1 MKKDQYF
8 NLEVNL
14 LNDDNIAGM
23 MSELDAAEALGIY
36 VMLLLHLRTKDNYEA
51 SCTPLLLRAF
61 ARRYDLEL
69 DMLEKVLHDYNLFEV
84 DEERQTFR
92 APYLDRV
99 MQRLEEKWRMDTEN
113 GKKGGRPKK
122 RAKCAETPATKGR
135 KPNETQERREEEKI
149 GIAAVV
155 NNSSNTLAGGAADA
169 ATVVEEIP
177 AMAATGN
184 SGTAESSGIRGTS
197 EITVIPE
204 TEEKISAT
212 GTSRVSEITGDS
224 GSSGSSRVSEI
235 TGDSGSSGSSRASEI
250 MGASGSSRSSRASE
264 ITGASESSR
273 TSRTSET
280 SEVRTASSV
289 PVERGMRIRA
299 VDEEGQ
305 QPLQP
310 VLSWEVL
317 VDRLADSRLY
327 MELAGQRSGLG
338 RLFIDHQQQ
347 IIGLF
352 KKHIL
357 LYGKEGGLLF
367 FEDVKRYF
375 SNYIA
380 AGSPTCRMLRE
391 ELMREIKERESRDVS
406 RFESIVDGKRMYLG
420 RLIPDSAPPRPD
432 NSAVWDDAHKRWGH

>member
-1 MKKDQYF
+1 
-8 NLEVNL
+8 
-14 LNDDNIAGM
+14 

-149 GIAAVV
+149 GITPVV

-169 ATVVEEIP
+169 ATVLAEIR
-177 AMAATGN
+177 AAAATGT
-184 SGTAESSGIRGTS
+184 SGSSGASESSRTS
-197 EITVIPE
+197 RASEMTVIPE
-204 TEEKISAT
+204 TEEKISA
-212 GTSRVSEITGDS
+212 
-224 GSSGSSRVSEI
+224 
-235 TGDSGSSGSSRASEI
+235 AA
-250 MGASGSSRSSRASE
+250 ASG
-264 ITGASESSR
+264 
-273 TSRTSET
+273 T

-289 PVERGMRIRA
+289 PVGRGMRIRA

-310 VLSWEVL
+310 VLSWETL

-357 LYGKEGGLLF
+357 LYGKESGLLF

-406 RFESIVDGKRMYLG
+406 RFESVVDGKRMYLG

>member
-61 ARRYDLEL
+61 ARRHDLEL

-149 GIAAVV
+149 GITPVV

-169 ATVVEEIP
+169 AMVVAEIP
-177 AMAATGN
+177 AAGT
-184 SGTAESSGIRGTS
+184 SGSSRASESSRTSRTS
-197 EITVIPE
+197 EMTVIPE
-204 TEEKISAT
+204 TEEKISA
-212 GTSRVSEITGDS
+212 
-224 GSSGSSRVSEI
+224 
-235 TGDSGSSGSSRASEI
+235 A
-250 MGASGSSRSSRASE
+250 GASG
-264 ITGASESSR
+264 
-273 TSRTSET
+273 TSET

-289 PVERGMRIRA
+289 PVGRGMRIRA

-310 VLSWEVL
+310 VLSWETL

-357 LYGKEGGLLF
+357 LYGKESGLLF

-406 RFESIVDGKRMYLG
+406 RFESVVDGKRMYLG

>member
-149 GIAAVV
+149 GITPVV

-169 ATVVEEIP
+169 VTVVAEIP
-177 AMAATGN
+177 AAAATGN
-184 SGTAESSGIRGTS
+184 SGSSRASESSRTSGSSESSRTSRTS
-197 EITVIPE
+197 EMTVIPE

-212 GTSRVSEITGDS
+212 GTS
-224 GSSGSSRVSEI
+224 
-235 TGDSGSSGSSRASEI
+235 
-250 MGASGSSRSSRASE
+250 
-264 ITGASESSR
+264 
-273 TSRTSET
+273 ET

-289 PVERGMRIRA
+289 PVGRGMRIRA

-357 LYGKEGGLLF
+357 LYGKESGLLF

-391 ELMREIKERESRDVS
+391 ELMQEIKERESKDVS

>member
-149 GIAAVV
+149 GITPVV
-155 NNSSNTLAGGAADA
+155 NNSSNTPAGGAADA
-169 ATVVEEIP
+169 ATVVTGIP
-177 AMAATGN
+177 ETAATGN
-184 SGTAESSGIRGTS
+184 SGAAESSGIKGTS
-197 EITVIPE
+197 GMTVIPE

-212 GTSRVSEITGDS
+212 GTSRASEIT
-224 GSSGSSRVSEI
+224 
-235 TGDSGSSGSSRASEI
+235 
-250 MGASGSSRSSRASE
+250 GASGSSGTSRTSE
-264 ITGASESSR
+264 ITGASESSGTSR
-273 TSRTSET
+273 TSEITGASESLGTSRTSET

-289 PVERGMRIRA
+289 PVGRGMRIRA

-391 ELMREIKERESRDVS
+391 ELMREIKERESKDVS

>member
-61 ARRYDLEL
+61 ARRHDLEL

-149 GIAAVV
+149 GITPVV

-169 ATVVEEIP
+169 ATVVAEIP
-177 AMAATGN
+177 AAGTSRT
-184 SGTAESSGIRGTS
+184 SGSSESSRTSRTS
-197 EITVIPE
+197 EMTVIPE
-204 TEEKISAT
+204 TEEKISA
-212 GTSRVSEITGDS
+212 
-224 GSSGSSRVSEI
+224 
-235 TGDSGSSGSSRASEI
+235 AA
-250 MGASGSSRSSRASE
+250 ASG
-264 ITGASESSR
+264 
-273 TSRTSET
+273 T

-289 PVERGMRIRA
+289 PVGRGMRIRA

-310 VLSWEVL
+310 VLSWETL

-357 LYGKEGGLLF
+357 LYGKESGLLF

-406 RFESIVDGKRMYLG
+406 RFESVVDGKRMYLG

>member
-61 ARRYDLEL
+61 ARRHDLEL

-149 GIAAVV
+149 GITPVV

-169 ATVVEEIP
+169 AMVVAEIP
-177 AMAATGN
+177 AAAATGN
-184 SGTAESSGIRGTS
+184 SGNSGASESSRTS
-197 EITVIPE
+197 RTSGMTVIPE

-212 GTSRVSEITGDS
+212 GS
-224 GSSGSSRVSEI
+224 
-235 TGDSGSSGSSRASEI
+235 
-250 MGASGSSRSSRASE
+250 
-264 ITGASESSR
+264 
-273 TSRTSET
+273 SET

-289 PVERGMRIRA
+289 PVGRGMRIRA

-310 VLSWEVL
+310 VLSWETL

-357 LYGKEGGLLF
+357 LYGKESGLLF

-406 RFESIVDGKRMYLG
+406 RFESVVDGKRMYLG

>member
-61 ARRYDLEL
+61 ARRHDLEL

-149 GIAAVV
+149 GITPVV

-169 ATVVEEIP
+169 ATVVAEIP
-177 AMAATGN
+177 AAGATGN
-184 SGTAESSGIRGTS
+184 SESSR
-197 EITVIPE
+197 
-204 TEEKISAT
+204 
-212 GTSRVSEITGDS
+212 
-224 GSSGSSRVSEI
+224 
-235 TGDSGSSGSSRASEI
+235 
-250 MGASGSSRSSRASE
+250 
-264 ITGASESSR
+264 ASESSR
-273 TSRTSET
+273 TSRSSESSRTSRASEMTVIPEPEEKISASGTSGT

-289 PVERGMRIRA
+289 PVGRGMRIRA

-310 VLSWEVL
+310 VLSWETL

-357 LYGKEGGLLF
+357 LYGKESGLLF

-406 RFESIVDGKRMYLG
+406 RFESVVDGKRMYLG
-420 RLIPDSAPPRPD
+420 RFIPDSAPPRPD

>member
-61 ARRYDLEL
+61 ARRHDLEL

-149 GIAAVV
+149 GITPVV
-155 NNSSNTLAGGAADA
+155 NNSSNTPAGGAADA
-169 ATVVEEIP
+169 ATVVTGIP
-177 AMAATGN
+177 ATAATGN
-184 SGTAESSGIRGTS
+184 SGAAESSGIKGTS

-212 GTSRVSEITGDS
+212 GTS
-224 GSSGSSRVSEI
+224 
-235 TGDSGSSGSSRASEI
+235 
-250 MGASGSSRSSRASE
+250 
-264 ITGASESSR
+264 
-273 TSRTSET
+273 ET

-289 PVERGMRIRA
+289 PVGRGMRIRA

-310 VLSWEVL
+310 VLSWETL

-357 LYGKEGGLLF
+357 LYGKESGLLF

-406 RFESIVDGKRMYLG
+406 RFESVVDGKRMYLG

>member
-61 ARRYDLEL
+61 ARRHDLEL

-149 GIAAVV
+149 GITPVV

-169 ATVVEEIP
+169 AMVVAEIP
-177 AMAATGN
+177 AAAATGN
-184 SGTAESSGIRGTS
+184 SGSSGASESSRTSRTS
-197 EITVIPE
+197 EMTVIPE
-204 TEEKISAT
+204 TEEKISA
-212 GTSRVSEITGDS
+212 S
-224 GSSGSSRVSEI
+224 GS
-235 TGDSGSSGSSRASEI
+235 
-250 MGASGSSRSSRASE
+250 
-264 ITGASESSR
+264 
-273 TSRTSET
+273 SET

-289 PVERGMRIRA
+289 PVGRGMRIRA

-310 VLSWEVL
+310 VLSWETL

-327 MELAGQRSGLG
+327 MELTGQRSGLG

-357 LYGKEGGLLF
+357 LYGKESGLLF

-406 RFESIVDGKRMYLG
+406 RFESVVDGKRMYLG

>member
-61 ARRYDLEL
+61 ARRHDLEL

-149 GIAAVV
+149 GITPVV

-169 ATVVEEIP
+169 ATVVAEIP
-177 AMAATGN
+177 AAAATGN
-184 SGTAESSGIRGTS
+184 SGNSGASESSRTS
-197 EITVIPE
+197 RTSGMTVIPE
-204 TEEKISAT
+204 TEEKISA
-212 GTSRVSEITGDS
+212 S
-224 GSSGSSRVSEI
+224 G
-235 TGDSGSSGSSRASEI
+235 
-250 MGASGSSRSSRASE
+250 
-264 ITGASESSR
+264 
-273 TSRTSET
+273 T

-289 PVERGMRIRA
+289 PVGRGMRIRA

-310 VLSWEVL
+310 VLSWETL

-357 LYGKEGGLLF
+357 LYGKESGLLF

-406 RFESIVDGKRMYLG
+406 RFESVVDGKRMYLG

>member
-61 ARRYDLEL
+61 ARRHDLEL

-149 GIAAVV
+149 GITPVV

-169 ATVVEEIP
+169 AMVVAEIP
-177 AMAATGN
+177 AAAATGN
-184 SGTAESSGIRGTS
+184 SGSSGASESSRTSRTS
-197 EITVIPE
+197 EMTVIPE
-204 TEEKISAT
+204 TEEKISA
-212 GTSRVSEITGDS
+212 S
-224 GSSGSSRVSEI
+224 GS
-235 TGDSGSSGSSRASEI
+235 
-250 MGASGSSRSSRASE
+250 
-264 ITGASESSR
+264 
-273 TSRTSET
+273 SET

-289 PVERGMRIRA
+289 PVGRGMRIRA

-310 VLSWEVL
+310 VLSWETL

-357 LYGKEGGLLF
+357 LYGKERGLLF

-406 RFESIVDGKRMYLG
+406 RFESVVDGKRMYLG

>member
-1 MKKDQYF
+1 M
-8 NLEVNL
+8 
-14 LNDDNIAGM
+14 
-23 MSELDAAEALGIY
+23 
-36 VMLLLHLRTKDNYEA
+36 
-51 SCTPLLLRAF
+51 
-61 ARRYDLEL
+61 
-69 DMLEKVLHDYNLFEV
+69 
-84 DEERQTFR
+84 
-92 APYLDRV
+92 
-99 MQRLEEKWRMDTEN
+99 
-113 GKKGGRPKK
+113 
-122 RAKCAETPATKGR
+122 
-135 KPNETQERREEEKI
+135 
-149 GIAAVV
+149 
-155 NNSSNTLAGGAADA
+155 
-169 ATVVEEIP
+169 
-177 AMAATGN
+177 
-184 SGTAESSGIRGTS
+184 
-197 EITVIPE
+197 TVIPE
-204 TEEKISAT
+204 TEEKISA
-212 GTSRVSEITGDS
+212 S
-224 GSSGSSRVSEI
+224 G
-235 TGDSGSSGSSRASEI
+235 
-250 MGASGSSRSSRASE
+250 
-264 ITGASESSR
+264 
-273 TSRTSET
+273 TSET

-289 PVERGMRIRA
+289 PVGRGMRIRA

-310 VLSWEVL
+310 VLSWEAL

-357 LYGKEGGLLF
+357 LYGKESGLLF

-406 RFESIVDGKRMYLG
+406 RFESVVDGKRMYLG

>member
-23 MSELDAAEALGIY
+23 MSELDAAEALGIH

-149 GIAAVV
+149 GITPVV

-169 ATVVEEIP
+169 ATVVTGIP
-177 AMAATGN
+177 ETAATGN
-184 SGTAESSGIRGTS
+184 SGAAESSGIKGTS
-197 EITVIPE
+197 GMTVIPE

-212 GTSRVSEITGDS
+212 GTSRTSEITGDS
-224 GSSGSSRVSEI
+224 GSSR
-235 TGDSGSSGSSRASEI
+235 SSRASEI
-250 MGASGSSRSSRASE
+250 MGASGSSRTSRA
-264 ITGASESSR
+264 
-273 TSRTSET
+273 SET

-289 PVERGMRIRA
+289 PVGRGMRIRA

-310 VLSWEVL
+310 VLSWETL

-357 LYGKEGGLLF
+357 LYGKESGLLF

-391 ELMREIKERESRDVS
+391 ELMREIKERESKDVS

>member
-61 ARRYDLEL
+61 ARRHDLEL

-149 GIAAVV
+149 GITPVV

-169 ATVVEEIP
+169 ATVVAEIP
-177 AMAATGN
+177 AA
-184 SGTAESSGIRGTS
+184 
-197 EITVIPE
+197 
-204 TEEKISAT
+204 
-212 GTSRVSEITGDS
+212 GTSRT
-224 GSSGSSRVSEI
+224 
-235 TGDSGSSGSSRASEI
+235 SGSSRASESSRT
-250 MGASGSSRSSRASE
+250 SGS
-264 ITGASESSR
+264 SESSR
-273 TSRTSET
+273 TSRASEMTVIPETEDKISASGTSET

-289 PVERGMRIRA
+289 PVGRGMRIRA

-310 VLSWEVL
+310 VLSWETL

-357 LYGKEGGLLF
+357 LYGKESGLLF

-406 RFESIVDGKRMYLG
+406 RFESVVDGKRMYLG

>member
-149 GIAAVV
+149 GITPVV
-155 NNSSNTLAGGAADA
+155 NNSSNTPAGGAADA
-169 ATVVEEIP
+169 DTVVEGIP
-177 AMAATGN
+177 ETAATGN
-184 SGTAESSGIRGTS
+184 SGAAESSRASGTS
-197 EITVIPE
+197 EIMVIPE
-204 TEEKISAT
+204 TEEKIYVT

-224 GSSGSSRVSEI
+224 GSSR
-235 TGDSGSSGSSRASEI
+235 SSRASEI
-250 MGASGSSRSSRASE
+250 MGASGSSRTSRA
-264 ITGASESSR
+264 
-273 TSRTSET
+273 SET

-289 PVERGMRIRA
+289 PVGRGMRIRA

-391 ELMREIKERESRDVS
+391 ELMREIKERESKDVS

>member
-135 KPNETQERREEEKI
+135 KPNETQERREEEKR
-149 GIAAVV
+149 GITPVV

-177 AMAATGN
+177 ETAATGN
-184 SGTAESSGIRGTS
+184 SGAAESSRIRGTS

-212 GTSRVSEITGDS
+212 GTSR
-224 GSSGSSRVSEI
+224 
-235 TGDSGSSGSSRASEI
+235 
-250 MGASGSSRSSRASE
+250 ASE
-264 ITGASESSR
+264 ITGA
-273 TSRTSET
+273 SET

-289 PVERGMRIRA
+289 PVGRGMRIRA

-310 VLSWEVL
+310 VLSWETL

-357 LYGKEGGLLF
+357 LYGKESGLLF

-391 ELMREIKERESRDVS
+391 ELMREIKERESKDVS

>member
-69 DMLEKVLHDYNLFEV
+69 DMLEKVLYDYNLFEV

-149 GIAAVV
+149 GITPVV
-155 NNSSNTLAGGAADA
+155 NNSSNTPAGEAADA
-169 ATVVEEIP
+169 ATVVEE
-177 AMAATGN
+177 N
-184 SGTAESSGIRGTS
+184 SGAAESSRASGIS

-204 TEEKISAT
+204 TEEKIYVT
-212 GTSRVSEITGDS
+212 GI
-224 GSSGSSRVSEI
+224 
-235 TGDSGSSGSSRASEI
+235 SRASEI
-250 MGASGSSRSSRASE
+250 TGASGTSRASRSSE

-273 TSRTSET
+273 SSRISET

-289 PVERGMRIRA
+289 PVGRGMRIRA

-391 ELMREIKERESRDVS
+391 ELMREIKERESKDVS
-406 RFESIVDGKRMYLG
+406 RFESVVDGKRMYLG

>member
-61 ARRYDLEL
+61 ARRHDLEL

-149 GIAAVV
+149 GITPVV

-169 ATVVEEIP
+169 AMVVAEIP
-177 AMAATGN
+177 AAAATGN
-184 SGTAESSGIRGTS
+184 SGNSGASESSRTSRTSRTS
-197 EITVIPE
+197 EMTVIPE
-204 TEEKISAT
+204 TEEKISA
-212 GTSRVSEITGDS
+212 S
-224 GSSGSSRVSEI
+224 G
-235 TGDSGSSGSSRASEI
+235 
-250 MGASGSSRSSRASE
+250 
-264 ITGASESSR
+264 
-273 TSRTSET
+273 TSET

-289 PVERGMRIRA
+289 PVGRGMRIRA

-310 VLSWEVL
+310 VLSWETL

-357 LYGKEGGLLF
+357 LYGKESGLLF

-406 RFESIVDGKRMYLG
+406 RFESVVDGKRMYLG

>member
-61 ARRYDLEL
+61 ARRHDLEL

-149 GIAAVV
+149 GITPVV
-155 NNSSNTLAGGAADA
+155 NNSSNTLAGGATDA
-169 ATVVEEIP
+169 AMVVAEIP
-177 AMAATGN
+177 AAAATGN
-184 SGTAESSGIRGTS
+184 SGSSRTSRTS
-197 EITVIPE
+197 EMTVIPE
-204 TEEKISAT
+204 TEEKISA
-212 GTSRVSEITGDS
+212 S
-224 GSSGSSRVSEI
+224 G
-235 TGDSGSSGSSRASEI
+235 
-250 MGASGSSRSSRASE
+250 
-264 ITGASESSR
+264 
-273 TSRTSET
+273 TSET

-289 PVERGMRIRA
+289 PVGRGMRIRA

-310 VLSWEVL
+310 VLSWETL

-357 LYGKEGGLLF
+357 LYGKESGLLF

-406 RFESIVDGKRMYLG
+406 RFESVVDEKRMYLG
-420 RLIPDSAPPRPD
+420 RLIPNSAPPRPD

>member
-61 ARRYDLEL
+61 ARRHDLEL

-149 GIAAVV
+149 GITPVV

-169 ATVVEEIP
+169 AMVV
-177 AMAATGN
+177 A
-184 SGTAESSGIRGTS
+184 
-197 EITVIPE
+197 E
-204 TEEKISAT
+204 TEEKISA
-212 GTSRVSEITGDS
+212 S
-224 GSSGSSRVSEI
+224 GS
-235 TGDSGSSGSSRASEI
+235 
-250 MGASGSSRSSRASE
+250 
-264 ITGASESSR
+264 
-273 TSRTSET
+273 SET

-289 PVERGMRIRA
+289 PVGRGMRIRA

-310 VLSWEVL
+310 VLSWETL

-357 LYGKEGGLLF
+357 LYGKESGLLF

-380 AGSPTCRMLRE
+380 AGSPTCRMLRD

-406 RFESIVDGKRMYLG
+406 RFESVVDGKRMYLG

>member
-69 DMLEKVLHDYNLFEV
+69 GMLEKVLHDYNLFEV

-149 GIAAVV
+149 GITPVV
-155 NNSSNTLAGGAADA
+155 NNSSNTPAGGAADA
-169 ATVVEEIP
+169 ATVVEGIP
-177 AMAATGN
+177 ATAATGT
-184 SGTAESSGIRGTS
+184 SGATESSRIRGTS
-197 EITVIPE
+197 GMTVIPE
-204 TEEKISAT
+204 TEEKIYVT
-212 GTSRVSEITGDS
+212 GI
-224 GSSGSSRVSEI
+224 
-235 TGDSGSSGSSRASEI
+235 SRASES
-250 MGASGSSRSSRASE
+250 SG
-264 ITGASESSR
+264 
-273 TSRTSET
+273 TSRISET

-289 PVERGMRIRA
+289 PVERGMRIRS

-391 ELMREIKERESRDVS
+391 ELMREIKERESKDVS

>member
-149 GIAAVV
+149 GITPVV
-155 NNSSNTLAGGAADA
+155 NNSSNTLAGGATDA
-169 ATVVEEIP
+169 AMVVAEIP
-177 AMAATGN
+177 AAAATGN
-184 SGTAESSGIRGTS
+184 SGSSRTSRTS
-197 EITVIPE
+197 EMTVIPE
-204 TEEKISAT
+204 TEEKISA
-212 GTSRVSEITGDS
+212 S
-224 GSSGSSRVSEI
+224 G
-235 TGDSGSSGSSRASEI
+235 
-250 MGASGSSRSSRASE
+250 
-264 ITGASESSR
+264 
-273 TSRTSET
+273 TSET

-289 PVERGMRIRA
+289 PVGRGMRIRA

-310 VLSWEVL
+310 VLSWETL

-357 LYGKEGGLLF
+357 LYGKESGLLF

-406 RFESIVDGKRMYLG
+406 RFESVVDGKRMYLG
-420 RLIPDSAPPRPD
+420 RLIPNSAPPRPD

>member
-149 GIAAVV
+149 GITPVV

-169 ATVVEEIP
+169 ATVVTGIP
-177 AMAATGN
+177 ETAATGN
-184 SGTAESSGIRGTS
+184 SGAAESSRIRGTS
-197 EITVIPE
+197 GMTVIPE
-204 TEEKISAT
+204 TEEKIYVT
-212 GTSRVSEITGDS
+212 GTSRA
-224 GSSGSSRVSEI
+224 SEI

-250 MGASGSSRSSRASE
+250 TGDSGSSGSSRA
-264 ITGASESSR
+264 
-273 TSRTSET
+273 SET

-391 ELMREIKERESRDVS
+391 ELMREIKERESKDVS

>member
-149 GIAAVV
+149 GITPVV
-155 NNSSNTLAGGAADA
+155 NNSSNTPAGGAADA
-169 ATVVEEIP
+169 AMVVAGIP
-177 AMAATGN
+177 ATAATGT
-184 SGTAESSGIRGTS
+184 SEAAESSRIRGTS
-197 EITVIPE
+197 EIMVIPE
-204 TEEKISAT
+204 TEEKIYVT
-212 GTSRVSEITGDS
+212 GTSR
-224 GSSGSSRVSEI
+224 
-235 TGDSGSSGSSRASEI
+235 A
-250 MGASGSSRSSRASE
+250 
-264 ITGASESSR
+264 
-273 TSRTSET
+273 SET

-310 VLSWEVL
+310 VLSWETL

-391 ELMREIKERESRDVS
+391 ELMREIKERESKDVS

>member
-149 GIAAVV
+149 GITPVV
-155 NNSSNTLAGGAADA
+155 NNSSNTPAGGAADA
-169 ATVVEEIP
+169 ATVVTGIP
-177 AMAATGN
+177 ATAATGN
-184 SGTAESSGIRGTS
+184 SGAAESSGIRGTS

-212 GTSRVSEITGDS
+212 GTSRA
-224 GSSGSSRVSEI
+224 SEI

-250 MGASGSSRSSRASE
+250 TGASESSGTSRTSE
-264 ITGASESSR
+264 ITGASESLG

-289 PVERGMRIRA
+289 PVGRGMRIRA

-357 LYGKEGGLLF
+357 LYGKESGLLF

-391 ELMREIKERESRDVS
+391 ELMREIKERESKDVS

>member
-61 ARRYDLEL
+61 ARRHDLEL

-149 GIAAVV
+149 GITPVV
-155 NNSSNTLAGGAADA
+155 NNSSNTLAEGAADA
-169 ATVVEEIP
+169 AMVVAEIP
-177 AMAATGN
+177 AAAATGN
-184 SGTAESSGIRGTS
+184 SRNSGASESSRTS
-197 EITVIPE
+197 RTSGMTVIPE
-204 TEEKISAT
+204 TEEKISA
-212 GTSRVSEITGDS
+212 S
-224 GSSGSSRVSEI
+224 G
-235 TGDSGSSGSSRASEI
+235 
-250 MGASGSSRSSRASE
+250 
-264 ITGASESSR
+264 
-273 TSRTSET
+273 TSET

-289 PVERGMRIRA
+289 PVGRGMRIRA

-310 VLSWEVL
+310 VLSWETL

-357 LYGKEGGLLF
+357 LYGKESGLLF

-406 RFESIVDGKRMYLG
+406 RFESVVDGKRMYLG

>member
-61 ARRYDLEL
+61 ARRHDLEL

-149 GIAAVV
+149 GITPVV

-169 ATVVEEIP
+169 ATVVAEIP
-177 AMAATGN
+177 ATGTSRT
-184 SGTAESSGIRGTS
+184 SGSSESSRTSRTS
-197 EITVIPE
+197 EMTVIPE

-212 GTSRVSEITGDS
+212 
-224 GSSGSSRVSEI
+224 
-235 TGDSGSSGSSRASEI
+235 A
-250 MGASGSSRSSRASE
+250 ASG
-264 ITGASESSR
+264 
-273 TSRTSET
+273 T

-289 PVERGMRIRA
+289 PVGRGMRIRA

-310 VLSWEVL
+310 VLSWETL

-357 LYGKEGGLLF
+357 LYGKESGLLF

-406 RFESIVDGKRMYLG
+406 RFESVVDGKRMYLG

>member
-61 ARRYDLEL
+61 ARRHDLEL

-149 GIAAVV
+149 GITPVV

-169 ATVVEEIP
+169 ATVVAEIP
-177 AMAATGN
+177 AAAATGN
-184 SGTAESSGIRGTS
+184 SGNSGASESSRTS
-197 EITVIPE
+197 RTSGMTVIPE
-204 TEEKISAT
+204 TEEKISA
-212 GTSRVSEITGDS
+212 S
-224 GSSGSSRVSEI
+224 G
-235 TGDSGSSGSSRASEI
+235 
-250 MGASGSSRSSRASE
+250 
-264 ITGASESSR
+264 
-273 TSRTSET
+273 TSET

-289 PVERGMRIRA
+289 PVGRGMRIRA

-310 VLSWEVL
+310 VLSWETL

-357 LYGKEGGLLF
+357 LYGKESGLLF

-406 RFESIVDGKRMYLG
+406 RFESVVDGKRMYLG

-432 NSAVWDDAHKRWGH
+432 NSAVWDDAYKRWGH

>member
-149 GIAAVV
+149 GITPVV

-169 ATVVEEIP
+169 AMVVAEIP
-177 AMAATGN
+177 AAAATGN
-184 SGTAESSGIRGTS
+184 SGNSGASESSRTSRTS
-197 EITVIPE
+197 EMTVIPE
-204 TEEKISAT
+204 TEEKISA
-212 GTSRVSEITGDS
+212 S
-224 GSSGSSRVSEI
+224 GS
-235 TGDSGSSGSSRASEI
+235 
-250 MGASGSSRSSRASE
+250 
-264 ITGASESSR
+264 
-273 TSRTSET
+273 SET

-289 PVERGMRIRA
+289 PVGRGMRIRA

-310 VLSWEVL
+310 VLSWETL

-357 LYGKEGGLLF
+357 LYGKESGLLF

-406 RFESIVDGKRMYLG
+406 RFESVVDGKRMYLG

>member
-61 ARRYDLEL
+61 ARRHDLEL

-149 GIAAVV
+149 GITPVV

-169 ATVVEEIP
+169 ATVVAEIP
-177 AMAATGN
+177 AAAATGN
-184 SGTAESSGIRGTS
+184 SGSSRASESSRTS
-197 EITVIPE
+197 GSSESSRTSRASEMTVIPE
-204 TEEKISAT
+204 TEEKISA
-212 GTSRVSEITGDS
+212 
-224 GSSGSSRVSEI
+224 
-235 TGDSGSSGSSRASEI
+235 AA
-250 MGASGSSRSSRASE
+250 ASG
-264 ITGASESSR
+264 
-273 TSRTSET
+273 T

-289 PVERGMRIRA
+289 PVGRGMRIRA

-310 VLSWEVL
+310 VLSWETL

-357 LYGKEGGLLF
+357 LYGKESGLLF
-367 FEDVKRYF
+367 FEDVKRYRCR
-375 SNYIA
+375 IA
-380 AGSPTCRMLRE
+380 YLPYAARRVDAGNQGAGEQGCEP
-391 ELMREIKERESRDVS
+391 
-406 RFESIVDGKRMYLG
+406 F
-420 RLIPDSAPPRPD
+420 
-432 NSAVWDDAHKRWGH
+432 

>member
-61 ARRYDLEL
+61 ARRHDLEL

-149 GIAAVV
+149 GITPVV

-169 ATVVEEIP
+169 AMVVAEIP
-177 AMAATGN
+177 AAAATGN
-184 SGTAESSGIRGTS
+184 SGNS
-197 EITVIPE
+197 
-204 TEEKISAT
+204 
-212 GTSRVSEITGDS
+212 
-224 GSSGSSRVSEI
+224 
-235 TGDSGSSGSSRASEI
+235 
-250 MGASGSSRSSRASE
+250 
-264 ITGASESSR
+264 GASESSR
-273 TSRTSET
+273 TSRTSEMTVILETEEKISASGSSET

-289 PVERGMRIRA
+289 PVGRGMRIRA

-310 VLSWEVL
+310 VLSWETL

-357 LYGKEGGLLF
+357 LYGKESGLLF

-406 RFESIVDGKRMYLG
+406 RFESVVDGKRMYLG

>member
-149 GIAAVV
+149 GITPVV

-169 ATVVEEIP
+169 ATVVTGIP
-177 AMAATGN
+177 ETAATGN
-184 SGTAESSGIRGTS
+184 SGAAESSGIKGTS
-197 EITVIPE
+197 GMTVIPE

-212 GTSRVSEITGDS
+212 GTSRTSEITGDS
-224 GSSGSSRVSEI
+224 GSSR
-235 TGDSGSSGSSRASEI
+235 SSRASEI
-250 MGASGSSRSSRASE
+250 MGASGSSRTSRA
-264 ITGASESSR
+264 
-273 TSRTSET
+273 SET

-289 PVERGMRIRA
+289 PVGRGMRIRA

-310 VLSWEVL
+310 VLSWETL

-357 LYGKEGGLLF
+357 LYGKESGLLF

-391 ELMREIKERESRDVS
+391 ELMREIKERESKDVS

>member
-61 ARRYDLEL
+61 ARRHDLEL

-149 GIAAVV
+149 GITPVV

-169 ATVVEEIP
+169 AMVV
-177 AMAATGN
+177 A
-184 SGTAESSGIRGTS
+184 
-197 EITVIPE
+197 
-204 TEEKISAT
+204 
-212 GTSRVSEITGDS
+212 
-224 GSSGSSRVSEI
+224 
-235 TGDSGSSGSSRASEI
+235 
-250 MGASGSSRSSRASE
+250 
-264 ITGASESSR
+264 
-273 TSRTSET
+273 
-280 SEVRTASSV
+280 
-289 PVERGMRIRA
+289 
-299 VDEEGQ
+299 
-305 QPLQP
+305 
-310 VLSWEVL
+310 
-317 VDRLADSRLY
+317 
-327 MELAGQRSGLG
+327 
-338 RLFIDHQQQ
+338 
-347 IIGLF
+347 
-352 KKHIL
+352 
-357 LYGKEGGLLF
+357 
-367 FEDVKRYF
+367 
-375 SNYIA
+375 
-380 AGSPTCRMLRE
+380 
-391 ELMREIKERESRDVS
+391 
-406 RFESIVDGKRMYLG
+406 
-420 RLIPDSAPPRPD
+420 
-432 NSAVWDDAHKRWGH
+432 

>member
-61 ARRYDLEL
+61 ARRHDLEL

-149 GIAAVV
+149 GITPVV
-155 NNSSNTLAGGAADA
+155 NNSSNTLAGGATDA
-169 ATVVEEIP
+169 AMVVAEIP
-177 AMAATGN
+177 AAAATGN
-184 SGTAESSGIRGTS
+184 SGSSRTSRTS
-197 EITVIPE
+197 EMTVIPE
-204 TEEKISAT
+204 TEEKISA
-212 GTSRVSEITGDS
+212 S
-224 GSSGSSRVSEI
+224 G
-235 TGDSGSSGSSRASEI
+235 
-250 MGASGSSRSSRASE
+250 
-264 ITGASESSR
+264 
-273 TSRTSET
+273 TSET

-289 PVERGMRIRA
+289 PVGRGMRIRA

-310 VLSWEVL
+310 VLSWETL

-357 LYGKEGGLLF
+357 LYGKESGLLF

-406 RFESIVDGKRMYLG
+406 RFESVVDGKRMYLG

>member
-61 ARRYDLEL
+61 ARRHDLEL

-149 GIAAVV
+149 GITPVV

-169 ATVVEEIP
+169 AMVV
-177 AMAATGN
+177 A
-184 SGTAESSGIRGTS
+184 
-197 EITVIPE
+197 E
-204 TEEKISAT
+204 TEEKISA
-212 GTSRVSEITGDS
+212 S
-224 GSSGSSRVSEI
+224 GS
-235 TGDSGSSGSSRASEI
+235 
-250 MGASGSSRSSRASE
+250 
-264 ITGASESSR
+264 
-273 TSRTSET
+273 SET

-289 PVERGMRIRA
+289 PVGRGMRIRA

-310 VLSWEVL
+310 VLSWETL

-357 LYGKEGGLLF
+357 LYGKESGLLF

-391 ELMREIKERESRDVS
+391 ELRREIKERESRDVS
-406 RFESIVDGKRMYLG
+406 RFESVVDGKRMYLG

>member
-1 MKKDQYF
+1 MK
-8 NLEVNL
+8 
-14 LNDDNIAGM
+14 
-23 MSELDAAEALGIY
+23 
-36 VMLLLHLRTKDNYEA
+36 
-51 SCTPLLLRAF
+51 
-61 ARRYDLEL
+61 
-69 DMLEKVLHDYNLFEV
+69 
-84 DEERQTFR
+84 
-92 APYLDRV
+92 
-99 MQRLEEKWRMDTEN
+99 
-113 GKKGGRPKK
+113 
-122 RAKCAETPATKGR
+122 
-135 KPNETQERREEEKI
+135 
-149 GIAAVV
+149 
-155 NNSSNTLAGGAADA
+155 
-169 ATVVEEIP
+169 
-177 AMAATGN
+177 
-184 SGTAESSGIRGTS
+184 
-197 EITVIPE
+197 
-204 TEEKISAT
+204 
-212 GTSRVSEITGDS
+212 
-224 GSSGSSRVSEI
+224 
-235 TGDSGSSGSSRASEI
+235 
-250 MGASGSSRSSRASE
+250 
-264 ITGASESSR
+264 
-273 TSRTSET
+273 
-280 SEVRTASSV
+280 
-289 PVERGMRIRA
+289 IRA

>member
-61 ARRYDLEL
+61 ARRHDLEL

-149 GIAAVV
+149 GITPVV

-169 ATVVEEIP
+169 AMVV
-177 AMAATGN
+177 A
-184 SGTAESSGIRGTS
+184 
-197 EITVIPE
+197 E
-204 TEEKISAT
+204 TEEKISA
-212 GTSRVSEITGDS
+212 S
-224 GSSGSSRVSEI
+224 GS
-235 TGDSGSSGSSRASEI
+235 
-250 MGASGSSRSSRASE
+250 
-264 ITGASESSR
+264 
-273 TSRTSET
+273 SET

-289 PVERGMRIRA
+289 PVGRGMRIRA

-310 VLSWEVL
+310 VLSWETL

-357 LYGKEGGLLF
+357 LYGKESGLLF

-391 ELMREIKERESRDVS
+391 ELMREIKERESRENGCIWDVLFPTAH
-406 RFESIVDGKRMYLG
+406 RQDPTTRRCGMMRTKDGGISSSY
-420 RLIPDSAPPRPD
+420 
-432 NSAVWDDAHKRWGH
+432 V